1 MDLEMTHFQHKTHCS
16 IKTADLNSP
25 FPLKMNASF
34 SSNETKTRIWQ
45 DMSKEKFL
53 YLEEK
58 IVKTEDEKKI
68 IKRL

>member
-1 MDLEMTHFQHKTHCS
+1 
-16 IKTADLNSP
+16 
-25 FPLKMNASF
+25 MNASF